1 MSSRSPK
8 PREGIDADLSLNC
21 QVVYTTQMLLPFTT
35 PTLHAKR
42 TLEKAIYDVLEDR
55 V

>member
-1 MSSRSPK
+1 
-8 PREGIDADLSLNC
+8 
-21 QVVYTTQMLLPFTT
+21 VVYSTQMLLPFTT

-42 TLEKAIYDVLEDR
+42 TLEKAIYDVLEGR